1 MDVFVGAE
9 YIIANALI
17 ALGKNGI
24 DQIKLSTLQSFSIEL
39 QRLCVE
45 NSIDAVFLFSADRV
59 SAAVCNFSEYFTFID
74 NTEEPAIGLNPT
86 AKTENLEK
94 RFIGYLPIAL
104 LKIIINTAQ
113 ELKAA

>member
-24 DQIKLSTLQSFSIEL
+24 DQVRLSTLQSFGIKV
-39 QRLCVE
+39 QRLCIE

-59 SAAVCNFSEYFTFID
+59 SAAVYNFSDYFTFID
-74 NTEEPAIGLNPT
+74 SSEEPAIGLNST
-86 AKTENLEK
+86 AKIEDLEK

-104 LKIIINTAQ
+104 LKIIINAAQ